1 MEKLICFWKGYIKIQ
16 VRGEQTERF
25 LNLCRGRKICIRN
38 LCCHPDGELTG
49 VLAVKDFFLLGPLC
63 RKTGVRIHIV
73 EKHGLPFFF
82 YRSKKRKAFFLGI
95 LLCIGLLIFLFLFI
109 VRSQ

>member
-82 YRSKKRKAFFLGI
+82 
-95 LLCIGLLIFLFLFI
+95 
-109 VRSQ
+109 